1 MFYVYHNI
9 SLTLQA
15 IFFWWMWPSYS
26 RAVDVRLSD
35 CSCSISNIWVPI
47 PSRDYKQMSA
57 PKSYFNTWGLF
68 SPISA
73 VK

>member
-1 MFYVYHNI
+1 MDVE
-9 SLTLQA
+9 
-15 IFFWWMWPSYS
+15 SYS